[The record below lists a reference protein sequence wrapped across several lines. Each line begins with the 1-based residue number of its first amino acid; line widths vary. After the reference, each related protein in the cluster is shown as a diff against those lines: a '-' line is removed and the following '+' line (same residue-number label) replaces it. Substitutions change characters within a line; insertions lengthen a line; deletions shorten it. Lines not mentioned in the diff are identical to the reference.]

1 MQLQR
6 EVIVQAK
13 QGHPG
18 LFLALLRTVDLFP
31 YHAPVLGHVDPDP
44 SSDGTHPLA
53 SVAQECLE
61 LLRRADERAQSHTA
75 FACNI
80 GQEEM

>member
-1 MQLQR
+1 MQPQW

-13 QGHPG
+13 QGRPR
-18 LFLALLRTVDLFP
+18 LFWAFPRTVDLFP

-53 SVAQECLE
+53 SVAQEGLE

-75 FACNI
+75 FACNV
-80 GQEEM
+80 GQDEM